1 MRSFTVARPASV
13 LATLFFCAVLAA
25 CDNEPVREYHGI
37 LYFGAGGYLGQFNLA
52 DGSSSVVVGVGDANI
67 REVHE
72 MQRNRVLLVL
82 DVFESTRQVTK
93 ISWLD
98 TKTYQVT
105 ALFQG
110 TKVAWLPE
118 YETYLYDDGSRLSA
132 VTHSEEQDTDN
143 IILDHRLNAV
153 TTIHI
158 VSESHAI
165 FDAGPRDAPTI
176 HQYDVVTRQVWDL
189 ERLAELCHLRGSAW
203 ISARNKLA
211 CRSRADS
218 GRFLLSD
225 IDGLDVESLPLPE
238 GRQFSLVK
246 EITGQNALVVS
257 ELEKASIGGKRGLPV
272 FAMDLDTGELTEISG
287 DQHLG
292 DAVALAIN

>member
-1 MRSFTVARPASV
+1 MRLITTVRPATIV
-13 LATLFFCAVLAA
+13 AA
-25 CDNEPVREYHGI
+25 LSISLLLTGCGKEPARQYHGL
-37 LYFGAGGYLGQFNLA
+37 LYFGAGAYLGQFNLA

-82 DVFESTRQVTK
+82 DVFESTRNVTK

-98 TKTYQVT
+98 TKTYQVM

-110 TKVAWLPE
+110 TKVAWFPE
-118 YETYLYDDGSRLSA
+118 YETYLYDDGVRLSA
-132 VTHSEEQDTDN
+132 VTLSEDQDTDN

-153 TTIHI
+153 TTLHV
-158 VSESHAI
+158 VSESRAI

-176 HQYDVVTRQVWDL
+176 HQYDVVTRQTWDL
-189 ERLAELCHLRGSAW
+189 EKLAELCHFRGSAW
-203 ISARNKLA
+203 ISDRNKLA
-211 CRSRADS
+211 CRSRAD
-218 GRFLLSD
+218 GDRFLLTD
-225 IDGLDVESLPLPE
+225 IDGFDVESLPLPE
-238 GRQFSLVK
+238 GRQFRLIK

-257 ELEKASIGGKRGLPV
+257 EQISSRVGGKQELPV
-272 FAMDLDTGELTEISG
+272 FVMDLDTGELTEISG

-292 DAVALAIN
+292 ESVALAIN